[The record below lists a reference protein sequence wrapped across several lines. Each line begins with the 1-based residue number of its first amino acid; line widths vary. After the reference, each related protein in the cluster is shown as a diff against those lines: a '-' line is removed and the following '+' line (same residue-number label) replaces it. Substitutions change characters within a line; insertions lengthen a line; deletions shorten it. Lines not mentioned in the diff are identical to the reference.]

1 MDLEPDPLA
10 PVADGGHAPST
21 GHRIKKI
28 QPSWEAGPLVRLYA
42 MTSGRA
48 RPVGG
53 EPLDLMIVVHG
64 RPHPGPVTPLSPEER
79 RIHRLC
85 VPRPRP
91 VADIAS
97 DAGLPLVVVRVLLGN
112 LLEAGLVRV
121 SPPVPAAQLPD
132 PGILRR
138 VIDGLR
144 AL

>member
-1 MDLEPDPLA
+1 MTDQGRRWYD
-10 PVADGGHAPST
+10 D
-21 GHRIKKI
+21 
-28 QPSWEAGPLVRLYA
+28 EAGPLVRLYA

-48 RPVGG
+48 RAGGG
-53 EPLDLMIVVHG
+53 ETFDLMTVVHG
-64 RPHPGPVTPLSPEER
+64 SPRPERGPVLSPEESE
-79 RIHRLC
+79 IHRLC
-85 VPRPRP
+85 TPRPRP

-97 DAGLPLVVVRVLLGN
+97 DAGLPLAVVRVLLGN

-132 PGILRR
+132 PRILKR